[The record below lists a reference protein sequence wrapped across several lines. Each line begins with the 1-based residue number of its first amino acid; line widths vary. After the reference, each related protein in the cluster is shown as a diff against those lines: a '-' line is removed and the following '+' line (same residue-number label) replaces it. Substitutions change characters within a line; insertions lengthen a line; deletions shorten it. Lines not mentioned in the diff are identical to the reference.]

1 MDRTGLIKVKN
12 SMREMLNRA
21 ARLAPLVG
29 LVGILGPAQD
39 AAAGDYEGSPKV
51 AQFVGEM
58 TRDYGFAGEQLIDVF
73 REVERKQ
80 AILDAISRPAERVKT
95 WKDYGPMFLTS
106 ARIARGVDFWRQHEA
121 ALARA
126 EQEYGVPA
134 QVIVAIIGVETFF
147 GRNTGNYRVM
157 DALSTL
163 SFDYPPRADFF
174 RKELR
179 EFLLLAREQQID
191 PLTIKG
197 SYAGAMGLPQFM
209 PSSFRAYAVDFDGDG
224 HINIWSDPDDAIGS
238 VASYFKQHGW
248 VAGEPVVSRATLRGD
263 RAEEGLSP
271 GIEPVKT
278 VGELRA
284 LGWASHD
291 ALRDDLPVTAFR
303 LDGDNG
309 PEYWIGLKN
318 FYAIT
323 RYNRSVMYAMAV
335 HQLSD
340 LLVQARGSSN
350 ASIVDAHINQ
360 GFGLRSTGPF
370 GCQLHLYD
378 QSFATAGQCHPLETG
393 PGYQPCPQGRCAVVG
408 CGCLAHPR
416 CHADPAQWP
425 IQSQPLHGVG
435 QDLLPAE

>member
-1 MDRTGLIKVKN
+1 MIKVKN
-12 SMREMLNRA
+12 LMREMLNRA
-21 ARLAPLVG
+21 ARYAPVVG
-29 LVGILGPAQD
+29 LLSILGPVQE
-39 AAAGDYEGSPKV
+39 AAAGDYEGSPQV
-51 AQFVGEM
+51 ARFVGEM
-58 TRDYGFAGEQLIDVF
+58 TRDYGFAGEQLMDVF

-95 WKDYGPMFLTS
+95 WKEYGPMFLTD
-106 ARIARGVDFWRQHEA
+106 ARVARGVDFWRQHEA
-121 ALARA
+121 ALVRA
-126 EQEYGVPA
+126 EKEYGVPA

-163 SFDYPPRADFF
+163 GFDYPPRADFF

-179 EFLLLAREQQID
+179 EFLLLAREQQVD

-238 VASYFKQHGW
+238 VASYFKLHGW
-248 VAGEPVVSRATLRGD
+248 VAGEPVVSRATVRGERVD
-263 RAEEGLSP
+263 EGLSP
-271 GIEPVKT
+271 GIDPVKT

-309 PEYWIGLKN
+309 PEYWMGLKN

-340 LLVQARGSSN
+340 LLVQARG
-350 ASIVDAHINQ
+350 VK
-360 GFGLRSTGPF
+360 
-370 GCQLHLYD
+370 
-378 QSFATAGQCHPLETG
+378 
-393 PGYQPCPQGRCAVVG
+393 
-408 CGCLAHPR
+408 
-416 CHADPAQWP
+416 
-425 IQSQPLHGVG
+425 
-435 QDLLPAE
+435 